1 MIEEGE
7 DVAFQLKTIDH
18 RSKIE
23 TGPFYASKLTIAI
36 HYTNGGIEIDPQA
49 RVLNG
54 SGEVIPGLY
63 AAGECSGGVMG
74 TNRMGGNSVADVMIF
89 GRIAGMAE

>member
-1 MIEEGE
+1 M
-7 DVAFQLKTIDH
+7 
-18 RSKIE
+18 
-23 TGPFYASKLTIAI
+23 TIAI

-49 RVLNG
+49 HVLDA
-54 SGEVIPGLY
+54 SGAIIPGLY
-63 AAGECSGGVMG
+63 AAGECTGGVMG